1 VPETGALLSAL
12 TSCLPHAE
20 PEIVGKP
27 QALLFHRA
35 CEVLGI
41 SPDQAVMIGDN
52 PDTDIKGARALG
64 MGAVL
69 IGAQGDMSALDLRPP
84 PIRAVALR
92 RP

>member
-1 VPETGALLSAL
+1 
-12 TSCLPHAE
+12 
-20 PEIVGKP
+20 
-27 QALLFHRA
+27 LLFHRA

-69 IGAQGDMSALDLRPP
+69 IGAQGDISTLDLRLPP
-84 PIRAVALR
+84 VRAVAFQ